1 MIGLKRFVRPDVIFS
16 AIGHVGVL
24 LLSLLVFDAGAERRA
39 PPEAMMVEIV
49 PPAEAPLFE
58 IPQTETPHVDGT
70 PLESTSSGS
79 EVSSTSDKGSA
90 SAERPQPKAA
100 LPSPELT
107 QPRSA
112 PQRSASLAPAQPAA
126 ASPEE
131 PQPETQPQA
140 SEPLLRPATQT
151 DQSEPHAEEAENQP
165 DVGEM
170 FALPL
175 TLPGGRLGGGFDA
188 PAADPAMLPHDD
200 IALFRAR
207 ASSCTRVPAGTPMDE
222 NVRIVLR
229 ISFKRDGTLASQ
241 PLILDASFLPGTSAL
256 IQAAMSA
263 LEKCQPYAELPKDKY
278 SEWKIIDVIITPQF
292 LSGG

>member
-1 MIGLKRFVRPDVIFS
+1 
-16 AIGHVGVL
+16 
-24 LLSLLVFDAGAERRA
+24 
-39 PPEAMMVEIV
+39 MMVEIV
-49 PPAEAPLFE
+49 PPEEAPPLE
-58 IPQTETPHVDGT
+58 TPQTEAPQTETPHVDGT
-70 PLESTSSGS
+70 PLESKSSGS
-79 EVSSTSDKGSA
+79 ELSSASAKGSA
-90 SAERPQPKAA
+90 TTDPPEPRMTA

-112 PQRSASLAPAQPAA
+112 PQRSASLAPAQPVA

-140 SEPLLRPATQT
+140 SEPLLRPATLT
-151 DQSEPHAEEAENQP
+151 EASESHPEEARNQL
-165 DVGEM
+165 DVGEV

-175 TLPGGRLGGGFDA
+175 ALPGGRLGGGFDA

-207 ASSCTRVPAGTPMDE
+207 ASSCTHVPAGTPMDQ

-229 ISFKRDGTLASQ
+229 VSFKPDGTLASQ
-241 PLILDASFLPGTSAL
+241 PWILDASFLTGASAL
-256 IQAAMSA
+256 IQAAVSA

-278 SEWKIIDVIITPQF
+278 DEWKSLDLTVTPRS
-292 LSGG
+292 LAGG